1 MSRVG
6 RKPVPLPPGVTIKL
20 DGNRVQVTGPRGE
33 LVRDIPAPMKVEIGK
48 SELQVIRP
56 TDGRLHRSL
65 HGLTRSLIA
74 NMVAGV
80 TEGYQK
86 NLELVGVGYRAS
98 LVGRKLVLNVG
109 FSHQVEIMPPD
120 GVDIQVP
127 TPASVV
133 VRSNCKETVGEVAA
147 RIRAVR
153 PPEPYQGKG
162 IRYAGEHVRRKAG
175 KTGK

>member
-20 DGNRVQVTGPRGE
+20 DGNTVQVAGPRGE
-33 LVRDIPAPMKVEIGK
+33 LVRDIPALMKVEIG
-48 SELQVIRP
+48 EGEVQVVRP
-56 TDGRLHRSL
+56 TEGRLHRSL

-74 NMVAGV
+74 NMVTGV

-86 NLELVGVGYRAS
+86 NLELIGVGYRAS

-109 FSHQVEIMPPD
+109 LSHQVEIMPPD

-127 TPASVV
+127 TPTSII
-133 VRSNCKETVGEVAA
+133 VRSNCKEMVGEVAA
-147 RIRAVR
+147 KIRAVR

-162 IRYAGEHVRRKAG
+162 IRYAGERVRRKAG
-175 KTGK
+175 KAGK